1 MFTICC
7 PRRVKMF
14 FTKRQSL
21 LILKAV
27 VFVFVFSLY
36 FLVLIKESMN
46 VMENN
51 AKSKTVTASKVDN
64 VSKIVRMKFGLSL
77 KAFKLFGMQILSMN
91 HRYLLDTQF
100 LKQLEAAQNSRCVR
114 QWSKVKTFQ
123 TPLTFIFPQST
134 APKHVFM
141 LRICFA

>member
-21 LILKAV
+21 VVLKAV

-46 VMENN
+46 VMESN

-64 VSKIVRMKFGLSL
+64 VSMNLFASSLPLSPH
-77 KAFKLFGMQILSMN
+77 KAIQNK
-91 HRYLLDTQF
+91 TQF
-100 LKQLEAAQNSRCVR
+100 RRRKTLRALVKMISLFREA
-114 QWSKVKTFQ
+114 
-123 TPLTFIFPQST
+123 
-134 APKHVFM
+134 
-141 LRICFA
+141 